1 VTRERDAVIDQM
13 VDEEERPQREAPPV
27 FQWAT
32 IDAVNG
38 GDTPPSVDINLNGS
52 VIPAVRYPSWY
63 SPTVDDQVA
72 VTPGPDV
79 YVVVHLEE

>member
-13 VDEEERPQREAPPV
+13 VDEEERPQREAPPLL
-27 FQWAT
+27 QWAT
-32 IDAVNG
+32 VDAVNAS
-38 GDTPPSVDINLNGS
+38 TPPSVDINLNGS
-52 VIPAVRYPSWY
+52 VIPGVRYPSWY
-63 SPTVDDQVA
+63 SPAGGDQVA